1 MRANF
6 EKGTKICSKCRKEL
20 PLDSFYKNKKTFDG
34 YEYQCKD
41 CKPLYNSKEAS
52 KRYRES
58 HKEEIKEYNKNKY
71 LKNKN
76 EIRERNKNYEQSER
90 GKEVRYLIR
99 KRRHVKILEYN
110 KKYYQSI
117 NGKIVLKKIQ
127 QKRRVKCNKYI
138 QEKRKIDKIFAL
150 KHNLRSRI
158 HQAITKGWK
167 SGHTLEL
174 LGCTIEELK
183 QHLELQFEPGM
194 SWDNYGEWHIDHIIP
209 CSYFDLTKE
218 ENQRICFNYRN
229 LQPLWASE
237 NDSKG
242 AKVPDDVEELVEFL
256 KKEIYGSN

>member
-1 MRANF
+1 MKVDF

-41 CKPLYNSKEAS
+41 CKPPYSKKAS
-52 KRYRES
+52 KKYRES

-71 LKNKN
+71 LKNKD

-90 GKEVRYLIR
+90 GKEVRYSIR
-99 KRRHVKILEYN
+99 KRRYAKILEYN

-127 QKRRVKCNKYI
+127 QKRRIKHNKYI
-138 QEKRKIDKIFAL
+138 QEKRRVDKFFAL

-158 HQAITKGWK
+158 YQAITKGWK

-174 LGCTIEELK
+174 LGCSIEELK
-183 QHLELQFEPGM
+183 QHLEQQFESGM
-194 SWDNYGEWHIDHIIP
+194 TWDNYGEWHIDHIIP
-209 CSYFDLTKE
+209 CSYFDLTDPE
-218 ENQRICFNYRN
+218 QQRICFNYRN
-229 LQPLWASE
+229 LQPLWARDNSA
-237 NDSKG
+237 KQ
-242 AKVPDDVEELVEFL
+242 AKVPDNVEELVEFL
-256 KKEIYGSN
+256 KKEIYDSN